1 MDLNDLFYFA
11 KVVEHQGFSA
21 AARALGVPKSKISRR
36 IAELEKRLGTQLL
49 YRSTRKLHIT
59 EIGKL
64 YYQHCEAMLIEA
76 ESAQE
81 LIERNHSEPRGLIRM
96 TCPIALLHAHIGDM
110 LAEFLL
116 KHPQVQVHL
125 EASNRRVDVV
135 AEGVDLAIRVRPL
148 PLESSD
154 LVLKILSDRGLCLV
168 AAPMLIQQM
177 GLPTHPNDLR
187 HWPSLGLGQTQGQQP
202 LQFEWCLT
210 HENGERV
217 VIEHSPRL
225 VTTDMVAL
233 RASAMAGVGLVQLP
247 NLMVP
252 KQVANGELVKLLP
265 QWSPRREIIHVV
277 FPSRRGMLPAVRALI
292 DFLCQKYESFEEE

>member
-168 AAPMLIQQM
+168 AAPKLIQQM

-187 HWPSLGLGQTQGQQP
+187 HWPSLGLGQTQDQQP